1 MSEEENI
8 TAIVVAFDGDDCIV
22 NPTSPLDTAR
32 LEKFVGCEVLYED
45 FRGDVWKGVVVGIYE
60 GDTLRVRFSEEAISQ
75 GGPSGLG
82 QGSLVTILPKN
93 K

>member
-1 MSEEENI
+1 MDEEENI

-22 NPTSPLDTAR
+22 SPTSPLDAAK
-32 LEKFVGCEVLYED
+32 LEKLVGCEVLYED
-45 FRGDVWKGVVVGIYE
+45 FRGDVWKGVVVGVYE
-60 GDTLRVRFSEEAISQ
+60 EDTLRVRFSEEVISQ

-82 QGSLVTILPKN
+82 QGSLVTISPK